1 MNRATVH
8 QPASARAVGVRCGRD
23 LTLTIAPAEIGAG
36 LVIARP
42 DLGASWP
49 LDLAHAC
56 PGQGCSTSGAGEC
69 AVMFTEHLMA
79 ALWAREVTDATITLD
94 GPEVPLFD
102 GSALPLLALI
112 DAAGV
117 ARSGEPLEP
126 LVLTE
131 PAMVIDGERVL
142 IALPGEPEFAYWLAY
157 DHPMIGRE
165 FAQFRPGRDDFDAD
179 LAPARTFITVEEA
192 DLARSRGM
200 LAGGDEQNCV
210 VVYPDHLS
218 EEPALPQPFA
228 RHKLIDLIGDL
239 YLLGR
244 PIAGR
249 VFGFLTGH
257 RHNQELAGMLAKRRP
272 GSGDR
277 EPATGSGNG

>member
-1 MNRATVH
+1 MNGLAATRATVAAT
-8 QPASARAVGVRCGRD
+8 ASARAIGVRCGRD
-23 LTLTIAPAEIGAG
+23 LALTLGPAEIGVG
-36 LVIARP
+36 LVIARS

-56 PGQGCSTSGAGEC
+56 PGQGCSTSGEGEC

-79 ALWAREVTDATITLD
+79 ALWARGVTDATVTLD

-117 ARSGEPLEP
+117 VRSGEPLEP
-126 LVLTE
+126 LVIAE

-157 DHPMIGRE
+157 DHPLIGRE
-165 FAQFRPGRDDFDAD
+165 FTQFRPGRDDFDAE

-192 DLARSRGM
+192 EVARSMG
-200 LAGGDEQNCV
+200 LLNGGGEENCV

-244 PIAGR
+244 PVLGR

-257 RHNQELAGMLAKRRP
+257 RHNQELAAMLAR
-272 GSGDR
+272 GTG
-277 EPATGSGNG
+277 AT

>member
-1 MNRATVH
+1 MTGLATSRATVVRT
-8 QPASARAVGVRCGRD
+8 ATARGVGVRCGRD

-36 LVIARP
+36 LTIARS

-56 PGQGCSTSGAGEC
+56 PGQGCSVTGEGEC

-79 ALWAREVTDATITLD
+79 ALWARGITDATVGLD

-117 ARSGEPLEP
+117 VRSGEPLEP
-126 LVLTE
+126 LAVAE

-142 IALPGEPEFAYWLAY
+142 VALPGEPEFNYWLAY
-157 DHPMIGRE
+157 EHPLIGRE
-165 FAQFRPGRDDFDAD
+165 FARFRPGCDDFDAD
-179 LAPARTFITVEEA
+179 LAPARTFITAEEA
-192 DLARSRGM
+192 EAARAAGLLA
-200 LAGGDEQNCV
+200 AGGEENCV
-210 VVYPDHLS
+210 VVYGDHLS
-218 EEPALPQPFA
+218 EEPTLPRAFA
-228 RHKLIDLIGDL
+228 RHKLVDLIGDL

-244 PIAGR
+244 PVMGR

-257 RHNQELAGMLAKRRP
+257 RHNHELAGLLAD
-272 GSGDR
+272 S
-277 EPATGSGNG
+277 